1 MKHTRTAIAV
11 FAGLVLGVVLD
22 RVASQTLFRP
32 LPPAPQPAPVAQ
44 AVPAPQRV
52 APAPAAEP
60 VYRVPLED
68 SPQRGPKTAL
78 VTIVES
84 SDFECPFCR
93 RVAPTLKQIEST
105 YGGKVRFVF
114 KQNPLPMHAN
124 SLPAAKLAEEARAQG
139 GDTKFWALHDKSSP
153 CRRSIAPRWRRWP
166 WRKVF
171 RQRA

>member
-1 MKHTRTAIAV
+1 M
-11 FAGLVLGVVLD
+11 
-22 RVASQTLFRP
+22 
-32 LPPAPQPAPVAQ
+32 
-44 AVPAPQRV
+44 

-139 GDTKFWALHDKSSP
+139 GDTKFWALHDKIFALPALDCASLEKV
-153 CRRSIAPRWRRWP
+153 ALEE
-166 WRKVF
+166 KVF
-171 RQRA
+171 RQRAYRLRWTSPSTWTGSGGTRALCPPWEPGAHRASS